1 MKTEDDSPDK
11 SRSHGDFDM
20 FPDTFVDG
28 GKDSH
33 KSVVVAEFIK
43 KMEKGAGKN
52 NTDNT
57 KIHHGYILTQKS
69 KLFLLASLNGRADR
83 NRTCIADLEG
93 LGPIR

>member
-1 MKTEDDSPDK
+1 MKTKNNGPNK
-11 SRSHGDFDM
+11 GWGHGDFDM

-33 KSVVVAEFIK
+33 KPVVVAEFIK

-57 KIHHGYILTQKS
+57 KIHHAYILTQKM
-69 KLFLLASLNGRADR
+69 ASSAGIEPALY
-83 NRTCIADLEG
+83 
-93 LGPIR
+93 P

>member
-1 MKTEDDSPDK
+1 MKTKNNGPNK
-11 SRSHGDFDM
+11 GWGHGDFDM

-33 KSVVVAEFIK
+33 KPVVVAEFIK

-57 KIHHGYILTQKS
+57 KIHHAYILTQKS
-69 KLFLLASLNGRADR
+69 KLFYCSL
-83 NRTCIADLEG
+83 
-93 LGPIR
+93 P